1 MEAGLTDHVW
11 SLEELVGLLEQKQAE
26 AGSMK
31 KRAVLIAAAIV
42 ASAIYDF
49 YRGYHETR
57 SILSGLIWVVGGLVV
72 LALFWWLYSYRQHS
86 KTN

>member
-1 MEAGLTDHVW
+1 M
-11 SLEELVGLLEQKQAE
+11 GLLEQKQAE

-57 SILSGLIWVVGGLVV
+57 SILSGVIWVVGGLIV

>member
-1 MEAGLTDHVW
+1 M
-11 SLEELVGLLEQKQAE
+11 GLLEQKQAE

>member
-1 MEAGLTDHVW
+1 
-11 SLEELVGLLEQKQAE
+11 
-26 AGSMK
+26 MK

-49 YRGYHETR
+49 YRGYHKTR
-57 SILSGLIWVVGGLVV
+57 SIVGGLIWVVAGLIV
-72 LALFWWLYSYRQHS
+72 LAIFWGLYSCRQPS